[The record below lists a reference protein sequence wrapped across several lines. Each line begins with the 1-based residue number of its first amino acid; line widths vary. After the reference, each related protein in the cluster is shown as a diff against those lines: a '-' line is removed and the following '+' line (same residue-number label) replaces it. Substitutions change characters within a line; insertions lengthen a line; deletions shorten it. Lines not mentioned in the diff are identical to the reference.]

1 METDPFLTGAARGGA
16 AGTRARGANK
26 YDSGSGMM
34 AGAYNLIL
42 MPWITFCT
50 ITLLYAFV
58 YHHFRE
64 VVWLASLG
72 FVALAAIFISLSA
85 RMDGKWYTFLGI
97 LTLIAV
103 VAGNIVGVYIYSQ
116 FFLQYWAYDMNR
128 TYTNVLPSEPAAAHA
143 DAGII
148 KFAASARIDTTKAV
162 GYKSGKVYCV
172 APVMDETQTSRVEY
186 WAAGYD
192 CCKQRAD
199 FTCDEAANPT
209 ARQGVVIFDANS
221 WFFTSRREY
230 YELAVKQAEAAYDIV
245 SAPNPIFVR
254 WVAAGEEVQNE
265 FAFYG
270 RGFLYAAAAV
280 YLLVSVVLG
289 VACSMSSKRQ
299 ARDPRATG

>member
-1 METDPFLTGAARGGA
+1 METDPFLTAQGRGPG
-16 AGTRARGANK
+16 GTRARGGK
-26 YDSGSGMM
+26 YDSGSGMTTG
-34 AGAYNLIL
+34 AGLLIL
-42 MPWITFCT
+42 LPWITFFT

-72 FVALAAIFISLSA
+72 FVALAAIFFSLGS
-85 RMDGKWYTFLGI
+85 RMDGRWYQFLSI
-97 LTLIAV
+97 LTLVAV

-148 KFAASARIDTTKAV
+148 KFASSARIDTTKAV

-186 WAAGYD
+186 CAAGYD

-199 FTCDEAANPT
+199 FTCDSAADPK

-245 SAPNPIFVR
+245 SAPNPIFLR
-254 WVAAGEEVQNE
+254 WVDQGEEVQNE

-289 VACSMSSKRQ
+289 VACAMSSKRQ

>member
-1 METDPFLTGAARGGA
+1 METDPFLTAQRGPG
-16 AGTRARGANK
+16 GTRARGGK
-26 YDSGSGMM
+26 YESGSSAW
-34 AGAYNLIL
+34 AGSTALIFL
-42 MPWITFCT
+42 PWIVFFT

-64 VVWLASLG
+64 VVWLASVG
-72 FVALAAIFISLSA
+72 FAALAAIFMSLSS
-85 RMDGKWYTFLGI
+85 RMDGRWYTFLGI

-103 VAGNIVGVYIYSQ
+103 VAGNIVGAYIYSQ
-116 FFLQYWAYDMNR
+116 FFLQYWAYDANR

-148 KFAASARIDTTKAV
+148 RFASSARIDTTKAV

-199 FTCDEAANPT
+199 FTCDAAAEPN

-245 SAPNPIFVR
+245 SAPNPIFLR
-254 WVAAGEEVQNE
+254 WVENGEEVRDE

-270 RGFLYAAAAV
+270 RGFLWASGFV
-280 YLLVSVVLG
+280 YLFVSVVLG

-299 ARDPRATG
+299 ARDPRAQ